1 MKKQGKAAKAM
12 RFLFLLPGLARG
24 ICGEIQRV
32 RAATLIVVGGFHW
45 PCHLAL
51 LRGLYVSSF
60 ASIYAVFACSHS
72 CRCRTPSD

>member
-1 MKKQGKAAKAM
+1 M
-12 RFLFLLPGLARG
+12 RFLRLLPGLARG

-32 RAATLIVVGGFHW
+32 RAATLSIVGGSHW

-51 LRGLYVSSF
+51 LRGLCVSSF
-60 ASIYAVFACSHS
+60 ASIYAVFACSQP